1 LDEKKAGMSLSRRHD
16 LKGGFPMPS
25 MILGCFKHDPHGI
38 HRFMAGLAHWTL
50 ATSLIG
56 VSPIWGVKWFAE
68 IDDRSQ
74 FARVSGFAAAFF
86 VRFAVKLQ
94 GLGLLMLI
102 SVDVPF

>member
-1 LDEKKAGMSLSRRHD
+1 
-16 LKGGFPMPS
+16 
-25 MILGCFKHDPHGI
+25 
-38 HRFMAGLAHWTL
+38 MAGLAHWTL